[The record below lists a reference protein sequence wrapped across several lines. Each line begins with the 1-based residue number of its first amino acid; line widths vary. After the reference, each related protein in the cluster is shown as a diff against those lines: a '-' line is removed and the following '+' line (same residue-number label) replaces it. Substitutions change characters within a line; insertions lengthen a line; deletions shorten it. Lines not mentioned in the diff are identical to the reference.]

1 MCKLILGLQYKEAP
15 IVSKIIKSQI
25 ADLNRE
31 NDGCSGM
38 AIGLDDKTYIEKRLT
53 AYNEVYDFVIDN
65 LDAVKLFGIHTRT
78 KSTGAKTLENCHFYE
93 FKNRIFAHN
102 GIVSEFSGWN
112 KKNGSFNFKNNNDD
126 VKDFEDGYWMNG
138 EYYTKDGKLV
148 KENEAK
154 ESKKDKKE
162 SKEIVKVENTEKIEN
177 TDKTDSLLFLENMPK
192 EISRQSLSKYSID
205 KGFSGVAVLIE
216 KDKKKAWLLAGR
228 DVDVHTDFENYIMFY
243 SYSPEDKI
251 KNTKKFMGFDLLCD
265 DDEKELTRYT
275 LEKGIY
281 EIDYSKI
288 RQ

>member
-1 MCKLILGLQYKEAP
+1 MCKLILGLQYKESP

-31 NDGCSGM
+31 NDGCAGM
-38 AIGLDDKTYIEKRLT
+38 AIGLDDKSYIEKRLT
-53 AYNEVYDFVIDN
+53 AYNEVYDFIIDN
-65 LDAVKLFGIHTRT
+65 LDAVKMFGIHTRT
-78 KSTGAKTLENCHFYE
+78 KSTGSKTLENCHFYE

-112 KKNGSFNFKNNNDD
+112 KKNGSFDFKKNTDD
-126 VKDFEDGYWMNG
+126 VRDFEDGYWMNG
-138 EYYTKDGKLV
+138 EYYNKDGKMV
-148 KENEAK
+148 KENEIDTK
-154 ESKKDKKE
+154 ESKEDKK
-162 SKEIVKVENTEKIEN
+162 SKEIVKIEKEDN
-177 TDKTDSLLFLENMPK
+177 SDKTDSRLFLENMPK
-192 EISRQSLSKYSID
+192 EITRNSLTKYSFE

-228 DVDVHTDFENYIMFY
+228 DVDVHTDFESFIMFY

-251 KNTKKFMGFDLLCD
+251 KNTKKFMGFDLVCD

-275 LEKGIY
+275 MEKGIY

-288 RQ
+288 RI